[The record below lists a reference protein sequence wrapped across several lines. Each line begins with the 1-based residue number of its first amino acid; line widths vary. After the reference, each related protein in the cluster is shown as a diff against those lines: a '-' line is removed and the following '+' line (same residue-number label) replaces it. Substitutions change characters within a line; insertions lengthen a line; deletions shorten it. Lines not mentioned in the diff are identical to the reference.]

1 MASTFSSLKFELI
14 ATGEQSGT
22 WGTTTNNNLSVG
34 LTEAIAGSADV
45 SFSSGT
51 VTLTLTDVAASNA
64 QVARNLRL
72 NLTGTSGGAQNLV
85 VPAIE
90 KSYLVN
96 NGCADAITIKT
107 PSGTGI
113 AVAAGKT
120 MWVYNNGTN
129 VVDAVNHLTSLTLG
143 TDLALTEGGT
153 GASTA
158 AAARTNLEVDITKEG
173 TAFNSSS
180 PTVSTDG
187 NYMNC
192 AGTTTITAFTVAAN
206 RHFFLNFTGVMILTH
221 NATDLDLPGEANITT
236 AVGDVGEF
244 FSTGSN
250 DVHCLNYTKAD
261 GTAVVAS
268 AGGGPSVGTN
278 AIIRTNATNIAE
290 SITLSDHSATCTAD
304 ASADTINK
312 GTDDGFADNDTVQFT
327 NSGGALPAGLAA
339 GTQYFVRD
347 AAAATLK
354 VSETFGGSAVNITG
368 TGSGTHTIYQNIN
381 GMTAGPVT
389 IDSGTVTI
397 PSGSTW
403 NIIQR
408 IRNDINS

>member
-22 WGTTTNNNLSVG
+22 WGTTTNNNLSVA

-51 VTLTLTDVAASNA
+51 VTLTLTDTVAA

-72 NLTGTSGGAQNLV
+72 RLTGTSGGAQNLV
-85 VPAIE
+85 VPTVE
-90 KSYLVN
+90 KAYLVKN
-96 NGCADAITIKT
+96 ECADAITIKT
-107 PSGTGI
+107 ASGTGI
-113 AVAAGKT
+113 AVPAGKT
-120 MWVYNNGTN
+120 MWVYNDATN
-129 VVDAVNHLTSLTLG
+129 VVDAITHLTSLTLG

-158 AAARTNLEVDITKEG
+158 LAARTNLETNICKKGSDIASG
-173 TAFNSSS
+173 S
-180 PTVSTDG
+180 PTVTTTG
-187 NYMNC
+187 NYFDVT
-192 AGTTTITAFTVAAN
+192 GTTTITAFVVDAN
-206 RHFFLNFTGVMILTH
+206 RQFFCQFDGALQLTH

-236 AVGDVGEF
+236 AAGDVAEF

-250 DVHCLNYTKAD
+250 DVHCVNYTKAD

-278 AIIRTNATNIAE
+278 AVIRTNATNIAE
-290 SITLSDHSATCTAD
+290 TITLSDHSATCTAD

-339 GTQYFVRD
+339 GTQYFVVNV
-347 AAAATLK
+347 AAATLQ

-381 GMTAGPVT
+381 GMTAGPIT

-403 NIIQR
+403 NII
-408 IRNDINS
+408 

>member
-22 WGTTTNNNLSVG
+22 WGTTTNNNLSVA

-51 VTLTLTDVAASNA
+51 VTLTLTDTVAA

-72 NLTGTSGGAQNLV
+72 RLTGTSGGAQNLV
-85 VPAIE
+85 VPTVE
-90 KSYLVN
+90 KAYLVKN
-96 NGCADAITIKT
+96 ECADAITIKT
-107 PSGTGI
+107 ASGTGI
-113 AVAAGKT
+113 AVPAGKT
-120 MWVYNNGTN
+120 MWVYNDATN
-129 VVDAVNHLTSLTLG
+129 VVDAITHLTSLTLG

-158 AAARTNLEVDITKEG
+158 LAARTNLETNICKKGSDIASG
-173 TAFNSSS
+173 S
-180 PTVSTDG
+180 PTVTTTG
-187 NYMNC
+187 NYFDVT
-192 AGTTTITAFTVAAN
+192 GTTTITAFVVDAN
-206 RHFFLNFTGVMILTH
+206 RQFFCQFDGALQLTH

-236 AVGDVGEF
+236 AAGDVAEF

-250 DVHCLNYTKAD
+250 DVHCVNYTKAD

-278 AIIRTNATNIAE
+278 AVIRTNATNIAE
-290 SITLSDHSATCTAD
+290 TITLSDHSATCTAD

-312 GTDDGFADNDTVQFT
+312 GTDNDFADNDTVQFT

-339 GTQYFVRD
+339 GTQYFVVNV
-347 AAAATLK
+347 AAATLQ

-381 GMTAGPVT
+381 GMTAGPIT

-403 NIIQR
+403 NII
-408 IRNDINS
+408 

>member
-22 WGTTTNNNLSVG
+22 WGTTTNNNLSVA

-51 VTLTLTDVAASNA
+51 VTLTLTDTVAA

-72 NLTGTSGGAQNLV
+72 RLTGTSGGAQNLV
-85 VPAIE
+85 VPTVE
-90 KSYLVN
+90 KAYLVKN
-96 NGCADAITIKT
+96 ECADAITIKT
-107 PSGTGI
+107 ASGTGI
-113 AVAAGKT
+113 AVPAGKT
-120 MWVYNNGTN
+120 MWVYNDATN
-129 VVDAVNHLTSLTLG
+129 VVDAITHLTSLTLG

-158 AAARTNLEVDITKEG
+158 LAARTNLETNICKKGSDIASG
-173 TAFNSSS
+173 S
-180 PTVSTDG
+180 PTVTTTG
-187 NYMNC
+187 NYFDVT
-192 AGTTTITAFTVAAN
+192 GTTTITAFVVDAN
-206 RHFFLNFTGVMILTH
+206 RQFFCQFDGALQLTH

-236 AVGDVGEF
+236 AAGDVAEF

-250 DVHCLNYTKAD
+250 DVHCVNYTKAD

-278 AIIRTNATNIAE
+278 AVIRTNATNIAE
-290 SITLSDHSATCTAD
+290 TITLSDHSATCTAD

-339 GTQYFVRD
+339 GTQYFVVNV
-347 AAAATLK
+347 AAATLK

-381 GMTAGPVT
+381 GMTAGPIT

-403 NIIQR
+403 NII
-408 IRNDINS
+408 